1 MFNSFFQQ
9 EPHRTSLVNTVR
21 ILAYIVGVVVL
32 IGWVRVFYVHKVT
45 NPILFWIPMVDLVGL
60 LLAQYIDFDSNGLI
74 VNVEGLEKYKYNY
87 KAA

>member
-1 MFNSFFQQ
+1 M
-9 EPHRTSLVNTVR
+9 
-21 ILAYIVGVVVL
+21 
-32 IGWVRVFYVHKVT
+32 FYVHKVT

-60 LLAQYIDFDSNGLI
+60 MLAQYIDFDSNGLI